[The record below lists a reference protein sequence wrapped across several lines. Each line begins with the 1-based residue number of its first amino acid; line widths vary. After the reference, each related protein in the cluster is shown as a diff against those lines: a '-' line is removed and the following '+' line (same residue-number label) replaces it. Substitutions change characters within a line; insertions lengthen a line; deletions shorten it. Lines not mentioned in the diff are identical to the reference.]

1 MDELIIIPGASTCS
15 QRCNILYINE
25 FTAQHNRMKN
35 HSTAKR
41 RRAPS
46 STTTTATGI
55 PESASFRYCLNSS
68 LRRIPASA
76 ERVSFVTAK
85 RSALAGSSSSLG
97 IPLSAPPK
105 VLLRIPSSAP
115 PKVLLMAYDSALS
128 PLNLAMVGCL
138 PTTATP
144 VLLTEMSKP
153 TTQPLSGA

>member
-41 RRAPS
+41 KARTIHHHSHWQPFKGFFQVLLELQPTANTRFGGKGFVCDGQAQCISRVLFLLGYSALS
-46 STTTTATGI
+46 STEGAFEDSI
-55 PESASFRYCLNSS
+55 LSS
-68 LRRIPASA
+68 
-76 ERVSFVTAK
+76 
-85 RSALAGSSSSLG
+85 
-97 IPLSAPPK
+97 
-105 VLLRIPSSAP
+105 
-115 PKVLLMAYDSALS
+115 PKVLLMAPDSALS

-138 PTTATP
+138 PTTTTP